1 MIRFQK
7 YSIKAKLIL
16 IQLFITFIVLLL
28 FSIIIEI
35 YKMRI
40 YKTSITEELGQLQ
53 KQQLIQADKM
63 ATLGILVSG
72 VAHEIN
78 NPNNFM
84 LLNSNNLVDIWNDI
98 KSILDRLFKSAGDFM
113 VAGMYYSEM
122 YDDVSLLLNG
132 IVEGAERIKNIVKN
146 LKDFARQDTGRMDEL
161 MNIKA
166 LPSYVL

>member
-1 MIRFQK
+1 
-7 YSIKAKLIL
+7 
-16 IQLFITFIVLLL
+16 
-28 FSIIIEI
+28 
-35 YKMRI
+35 MRI

-98 KSILDRLFKSAGDFM
+98 KPILDRLFKSAGDFM